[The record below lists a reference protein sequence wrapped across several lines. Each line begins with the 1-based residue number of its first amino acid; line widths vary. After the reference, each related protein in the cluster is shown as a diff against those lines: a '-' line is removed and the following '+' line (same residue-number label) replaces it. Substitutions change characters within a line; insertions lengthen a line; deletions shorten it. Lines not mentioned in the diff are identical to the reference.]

1 MTVRARILIFLCLLL
16 WAPPALTEQPVPRA
30 LPIDRSG
37 GAVPLESGFIG
48 DLSYEDES
56 IRVVLEK
63 TTVNE
68 TTCFVGHITIAHP
81 SQLRSEAA
89 GKSWQYGRASKGEKL
104 AQRVN
109 AVLAING
116 DSYLY
121 RSRGYVVRQGVVL
134 RKSMTTDLDLLLIDT
149 AGDFHA
155 LRKPTRNAIRDAL
168 TATDVAQCFAF
179 GPVLVMDGQVQTV
192 YNTYG
197 FSPQDRSPR
206 TAIGQVGPLSY
217 VFVVVDGRQD
227 GSRGVT
233 HKQLAAVMGELGC
246 TVAYNLDGGGSST
259 LVFHGKV
266 FNSLSEDAER
276 LNSDI
281 LYVGTGVAA
290 P

>member
-1 MTVRARILIFLCLLL
+1 MRARVAAFLLACL
-16 WAPPALTEQPVPRA
+16 VPLGAASAAA
-30 LPIDRSG
+30 LPLDLSP
-37 GAVPLESGFIG
+37 APAAPESGYLSDREYQDETLHVWIE
-48 DLSYEDES
+48 DLQRDDSVYHVAH
-56 IRVVLEK
+56 VV
-63 TTVNE
+63 V
-68 TTCFVGHITIAHP
+68 ADA
-81 SQLRSEAA
+81 SQLRTALSGSPGEEVKAEPGTMA
-89 GKSWQYGRASKGEKL
+89 RAN
-104 AQRVN
+104 N

-168 TATDVAQCFAF
+168 AATDVAQCFAF

>member
-1 MTVRARILIFLCLLL
+1 MRTRVAALLLACLLPL
-16 WAPPALTEQPVPRA
+16 GAASAAVLPLDLSPAPAAP
-30 LPIDRSG
+30 
-37 GAVPLESGFIG
+37 ESGYVSDREYQDETLHVWIE
-48 DLSYEDES
+48 DLQRDDS
-56 IRVVLEK
+56 IYHV
-63 TTVNE
+63 
-68 TTCFVGHITIAHP
+68 AHVEVADA
-81 SQLRSEAA
+81 SQLRTALSGAPGEEVKAEPSNMA
-89 GKSWQYGRASKGEKL
+89 QAS
-104 AQRVN
+104 N

-116 DSYLY
+116 DSYLF
-121 RSRGYVVRQGVVL
+121 RSRGYVVRQGLVL
-134 RKSMTTDLDLLLIDT
+134 RKSTTVDLDLLLIDT

-155 LRKPTRNAIRDAL
+155 LRKPTRASIREAL
-168 TATDVAQCFAF
+168 DTTDVAQCFAF

-266 FNSLSEDAER
+266 FNTLSEGAQRE
-276 LNSDI
+276 NSDI
-281 LYVGTGVAA
+281 LYAATGLTT

>member
-1 MTVRARILIFLCLLL
+1 MRTRVAALLLACLLPL
-16 WAPPALTEQPVPRA
+16 GAASAAVLPLDLSPAPAAP
-30 LPIDRSG
+30 
-37 GAVPLESGFIG
+37 ESGYVSDREYRDETLHVWIE
-48 DLSYEDES
+48 DLQRDDSVYH
-56 IRVVLEK
+56 V
-63 TTVNE
+63 
-68 TTCFVGHITIAHP
+68 AHVEVADA
-81 SQLRSEAA
+81 SQLRTALS
-89 GKSWQYGRASKGEKL
+89 GSPGEKGK
-104 AQRVN
+104 AEPSDMARANN

-121 RSRGYVVRQGVVL
+121 RSRGYVVRQGVTL

-155 LRKPTRNAIRDAL
+155 LRKPTRNAIRAAL
-168 TATDVAQCFAF
+168 AATDVAQCLAF
-179 GPVLVMDGQVQTV
+179 GPVLVQDGQVQTV

-197 FSPQDRSPR
+197 FSPQDHSPR
-206 TAIGQVGPLSY
+206 TAIGQTGPLSY

-227 GSRGVT
+227 SSRGVT

-281 LYVGTGVAA
+281 LYVGTGLTT